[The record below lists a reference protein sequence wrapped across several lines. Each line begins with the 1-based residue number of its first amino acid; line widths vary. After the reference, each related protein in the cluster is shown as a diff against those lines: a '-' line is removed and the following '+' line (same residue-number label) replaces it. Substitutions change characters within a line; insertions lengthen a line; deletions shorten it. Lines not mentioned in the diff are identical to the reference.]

1 MDIRWIGK
9 FSVLNILSYQID
21 NLDNLGYIFSV
32 CCNQT
37 SKNCAILGNDVE
49 FVKIINLSELKMTIC
64 SVTNLMLHAL
74 KSFSF

>member
-9 FSVLNILSYQID
+9 FSVLNILSYQI
-21 NLDNLGYIFSV
+21 DNLGYIFSV